1 MTGVQHRISR
11 LRDIANMLREEGYE
25 GWASE
30 LGQTAELLHRME
42 RSEQDTQLRIAEVH
56 EHYRGWT
63 PPYSKYCAQPAEPPR
78 GEM

>member
-11 LRDIANMLREEGYE
+11 LRLIANMLREEGYE

-30 LGQTAELLHRME
+30 LGQTAELLQRMDLLQ
-42 RSEQDTQLRIAEVH
+42 QDTEQRIAQVH
-56 EHYRGWT
+56 ERYRGWT